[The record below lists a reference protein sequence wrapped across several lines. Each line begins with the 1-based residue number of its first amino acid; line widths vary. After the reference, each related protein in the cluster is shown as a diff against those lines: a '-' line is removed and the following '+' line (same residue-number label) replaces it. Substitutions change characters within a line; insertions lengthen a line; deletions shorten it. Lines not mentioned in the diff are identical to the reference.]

1 MFDVLH
7 QLIDKVHG
15 WRSEEDRVNAHTAV
29 DEYRAEQEGD
39 PATPTEDPADTTDA
53 ADTGVNTG
61 AKTGQHEKSDSLFT
75 PSGDKSSK

>member
-29 DEYRAEQEGD
+29 DEYRAEQEGG
-39 PATPTEDPADTTDA
+39 PATPTEDPATTTDA
-53 ADTGVNTG
+53 ADTGVDT
-61 AKTGQHEKSDSLFT
+61 ADRPGQHEESASLFT